1 MQYEFCFVFNEKK
14 KNKKQKN
21 TRNSNLGKLESQK
34 KLNVKSKKQP
44 EHEVKHWL
52 TQIQYIP
59 HQ

>member
-1 MQYEFCFVFNEKK
+1 MSCFFFNEKT
-14 KNKKQKN
+14 KNKKN

>member
-1 MQYEFCFVFNEKK
+1 MSFVFFLMRKK
-14 KNKKQKN
+14 KKKN

-59 HQ
+59 RQ

>member
-1 MQYEFCFVFNEKK
+1 MSFVLFLMR
-14 KNKKQKN
+14 KKQNKKN

>member
-14 KNKKQKN
+14 QNKKN